1 MGLHVIP
8 KPALPSV
15 QFPSA
20 GCVAWSWAEP
30 AGLLAGGPVGLGLEP
45 ARHVEPEH
53 VRYAQVV
60 CDPHTRGAQDT
71 ALLGPRAHTHT
82 STCAR
87 TRRW

>member
-53 VRYAQVV
+53 VRYAQV
-60 CDPHTRGAQDT
+60 AK
-71 ALLGPRAHTHT
+71 LLKIKGSLLLHHYLVL
-82 STCAR
+82 CC
-87 TRRW
+87 